1 MKRSVKHYLSFDV
14 FSQVNGNRLG
24 PVFAGS
30 HEIEYYISRTILV
43 KMGKMVQGMKVLVIM
58 GSPRKGNTYRAAK
71 KIEEFMQ
78 SKGNV
83 EFEYLMLKDADL
95 SQCRGCFVC
104 FVKGEDHCPCKDNA
118 SVIEQKMHAA
128 DGVIFATPVYG
139 MNVSA
144 LMKTF
149 IDRFSY
155 IFHRPRFFDKKA
167 LLLSTTG
174 ALGLK
179 EVLDYLKLV
188 AGVWGFEVSHRVG
201 IVTPPGQISKKKEQ
215 ENNRK
220 LEKAA
225 LEFYNSL
232 QKKRRSPGLKD
243 ILIFH
248 AQKASFGELGLSS
261 PADHTYWK
269 EKGWLSPEAK
279 YYVDVPVNPVYN
291 AIGWISEK
299 MLKRKMRKDLAEVQ
313 K

>member
-1 MKRSVKHYLSFDV
+1 MK
-14 FSQVNGNRLG
+14 
-24 PVFAGS
+24 
-30 HEIEYYISRTILV
+30 I
-43 KMGKMVQGMKVLVIM
+43 LVIM

-78 SKGNV
+78 SMGSV
-83 EFEYLMLKDADL
+83 EFEYLMLNDADL
-95 SQCRGCFVC
+95 SQCCGCFVC
-104 FVKGEDHCPCKDNA
+104 FIKGEDNCPYKDNA
-118 SVIEQKMHAA
+118 PIIEQKMHAA

-188 AGVWGFEVSHRVG
+188 ADVWGFEVSSRAG
-201 IVTPPGQISKKKEQ
+201 IVTPPGPISRKREQ
-215 ENNRK
+215 ENDLK

-225 LEFYNSL
+225 SLFYNSL
-232 QKKRRSPGLKD
+232 EKKRRPPGLKD
-243 ILIFH
+243 IFVFR
-248 AQKASFGELGLSS
+248 AQKASFGELGQSS
-261 PADHTYWK
+261 PADYTYWK
-269 EKGWLSPEAK
+269 EKGWLNPEAK

-299 MLKRKMRKDLAEVQ
+299 VLRRKMRKELA
-313 K
+313 KTKKRT